1 MDIVETLRATS
12 AYRELHEDAA
22 LEIERLRA
30 ENEIL
35 RTAMGAAEVAMAGA
49 PIWHSQHRVL
59 SEILAQLH
67 ATLTEFD
74 AAAPGPARHDLP
86 HAA

>member
-1 MDIVETLRATS
+1 MDIVDTLRGTL
-12 AYRELHEDAA
+12 AYRHLHQEAA

-35 RTAMGAAEVAMAGA
+35 RTATGAAEVAMAGA

-67 ATLTEFD
+67 ATLAELD
-74 AAAPGPARHDLP
+74 AAAADPACHDLR